1 MRQLIAAGTVVAGGV
16 VHRPGWIAVVS
27 GVVTE
32 VGAGA
37 PPVGAA
43 GDVLDLG
50 DALVVPGF
58 VDMHVHGGG
67 GAAFTTG
74 DVGDARTVI
83 AAHRAHGTTLMVASL
98 VSAHAPHLLGQVSSL
113 ATLVET
119 GELAGIH
126 LEGPW
131 LSPTR
136 IGAHDPATV
145 RPPSP
150 SEIDALLAAGRGTIR
165 MATIAPELPGGLAA
179 VSQLREA
186 GVVVAVGHTDATYA
200 QTRDAIGAGATVG
213 THLFNAMRPIKHR
226 EPGPVVALAEAPGV
240 VLELITDGVHLHPA
254 MYEQVRRWVGPS
266 RIALVTDAMAA
277 AGMSDGS
284 YTLGSLDVTV
294 SGGCAHVAGTDTIAG
309 GTATTDQLFRVA
321 LGGVDATGSDE
332 ALLAAVEQTSGVP
345 LRALELSPRDLSPGT
360 PADFVVLTADLAVER
375 VFKDGQPV
383 GSALRI

>member
-1 MRQLIAAGTVVAGGV
+1 MNQVIAAGVVVTGGA
-16 VHRPGWIAVVS
+16 VHRPGWISFADGIVN
-27 GVVTE
+27 G

-37 PPVGAA
+37 PPVGV
-43 GDVLDLG
+43 DVLDLG
-50 DALVVPGF
+50 DAVVVPGF

-67 GAAFTTG
+67 GAAFTSG
-74 DVGDARTVI
+74 EVDDARTVI

-98 VSAHAPHLLGQVSSL
+98 VSAHAPELLRQVSSL
-113 ATLVET
+113 AGLVEA
-119 GELAGIH
+119 GDLAGIH

-131 LSPTR
+131 LSPSR
-136 IGAHDPATV
+136 IGAHDPTTV
-145 RPPSP
+145 RPPDP
-150 SEIDALLAAGRGTIR
+150 SEIAGLLAAGRGAIR

-179 VSQLREA
+179 VSQLRDA
-186 GVVVAVGHTDATYA
+186 GVVVAVGHTDATYD
-200 QTRDAIGAGATVG
+200 QTRDAIAAGATVG

-226 EPGPVVALAEAPGV
+226 EPGPVVALTEAPGV
-240 VLELITDGVHLHPA
+240 TVELITDGVHLHPA

-277 AGMSDGS
+277 AGMSDGA

-294 SGGCAHVAGTDTIAG
+294 SGGCAHVTGTDTIAG

-321 LGGVDATGSDE
+321 LGGVAGLASDE
-332 ALLAAVEQTSGVP
+332 ALLAAVEQTSAVP

-360 PADFVVLTADLAVER
+360 PADLVVLTPSLSVAR

-383 GSALRI
+383 GPAPRI